1 MDQLGN
7 YNFLHA
13 GELKNVYFFER
24 CEPLAAAPE
33 AVGRACKNNPT
44 HVGRTGKRQCCNEE
58 IELTFRKFQF

>member
-33 AVGRACKNNPT
+33 AVGRACKKRAKTILPT
-44 HVGRTGKRQCCNEE
+44 LVERAKDNAVMKK
-58 IELTFRKFQF
+58 LN